1 MHAIKLYVNQPELPG
16 CLWTSPAGLTSGL
29 QFKEEHAYYICWL
42 KQIKGSLDLCL
53 YIVLCG
59 GIFLFNICVVG
70 IWKCWFCTGLYWQV
84 STPKKSHTLSYHLFK
99 KHMDTRC
106 YKKYCRFLEG
116 NLSSFI
122 IICMCMYDTKDV
134 IGIISVF

>member
-29 QFKEEHAYYICWL
+29 QLKEEHAYYICWL

-84 STPKKSHTLSYHLFK
+84 STPKKVIHYLTICLKSTWIQ
-99 KHMDTRC
+99 DAT
-106 YKKYCRFLEG
+106 KYCRFLEG

-122 IICMCMYDTKDV
+122 IICMCMYDTKDI